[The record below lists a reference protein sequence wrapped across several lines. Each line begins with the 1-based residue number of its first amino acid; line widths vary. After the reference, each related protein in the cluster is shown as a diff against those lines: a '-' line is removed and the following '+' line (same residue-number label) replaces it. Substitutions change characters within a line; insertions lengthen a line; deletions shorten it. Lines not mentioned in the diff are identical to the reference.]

1 MKDAATK
8 LKLSVEEKYSQEECE
23 VILRALDFAIK
34 AHDGQKRVSGEDY
47 VIHPILVA
55 QILVDYDLDESTIVA
70 ALLHDVVEDTEY
82 KIEDI
87 IREYGEEVATL
98 VEGVTKLDKINFTS
112 KEEEQAENF
121 RKIFIAMAKDIRV
134 LLIKLADRLHNMRSL
149 KALSRPRQIAMAT
162 ETLEI
167 YAKLA
172 GRLGISK
179 IKSEF
184 DDLCLKYLNPEKY
197 QEIVELVNATKEDRQ
212 RLVGLVVDQLQ
223 TILKESNITGEIFGR
238 PKHLYSIYKKMTD
251 KNLTFDEIY
260 DLIAVR
266 VIVNSIDECY
276 EVLGKIHNRWKPIP
290 GRIKDYIATPKPNM
304 YQSLHTTVV
313 TNYGQPF
320 EIQIR
325 THEMHKT
332 AEYGIAAHWKYKEKK
347 DVGGSLD
354 EKLSWIR
361 EIMEEEG
368 DLRDSVDFLTNIK
381 GDLYT
386 AETLVFTPRGDVIS
400 LPAGS
405 TPIDF
410 AYKIH
415 SAVGNKMTGA
425 LVNTKMV
432 PISYELKTGDVVEVI
447 TNPNSKGP
455 SWDWIKICK
464 SNGAKAKIR
473 QFYKKEMKEEN
484 IKRGKQLLE
493 TEAKRRGFAFSEIMT
508 KEAESAV
515 FKKFSFTNEDEMFA
529 AVGYGAIRV
538 NQIILKII
546 DLYLKNIE
554 KNKPQEFATVA
565 PKNVNNDIGVVVKG
579 STDLLVKLA
588 RCCSP
593 VPGDDI
599 VGFISRGRG
608 ITIHRKDCPNVK
620 GMEQERLIEAN
631 WRTSTESKPF
641 AVSIQIMARNTNG
654 LLVEITSALSSLK
667 TQILSFNARTD
678 KNNKA
683 IVNISIQITSL
694 SDLETVK
701 RKLMQIS
708 GIEEIFR
715 ANN

>member
-260 DLIAVR
+260 DLIA
-266 VIVNSIDECY
+266 
-276 EVLGKIHNRWKPIP
+276 
-290 GRIKDYIATPKPNM
+290 
-304 YQSLHTTVV
+304 
-313 TNYGQPF
+313 
-320 EIQIR
+320 
-325 THEMHKT
+325 
-332 AEYGIAAHWKYKEKK
+332 
-347 DVGGSLD
+347 
-354 EKLSWIR
+354 
-361 EIMEEEG
+361 
-368 DLRDSVDFLTNIK
+368 
-381 GDLYT
+381 
-386 AETLVFTPRGDVIS
+386 
-400 LPAGS
+400 
-405 TPIDF
+405 
-410 AYKIH
+410 
-415 SAVGNKMTGA
+415 
-425 LVNTKMV
+425 
-432 PISYELKTGDVVEVI
+432 
-447 TNPNSKGP
+447 
-455 SWDWIKICK
+455 
-464 SNGAKAKIR
+464 
-473 QFYKKEMKEEN
+473 
-484 IKRGKQLLE
+484 
-493 TEAKRRGFAFSEIMT
+493 
-508 KEAESAV
+508 
-515 FKKFSFTNEDEMFA
+515 
-529 AVGYGAIRV
+529 
-538 NQIILKII
+538 
-546 DLYLKNIE
+546 
-554 KNKPQEFATVA
+554 
-565 PKNVNNDIGVVVKG
+565 
-579 STDLLVKLA
+579 
-588 RCCSP
+588 
-593 VPGDDI
+593 
-599 VGFISRGRG
+599 
-608 ITIHRKDCPNVK
+608 
-620 GMEQERLIEAN
+620 
-631 WRTSTESKPF
+631 
-641 AVSIQIMARNTNG
+641 
-654 LLVEITSALSSLK
+654 
-667 TQILSFNARTD
+667 
-678 KNNKA
+678 
-683 IVNISIQITSL
+683 
-694 SDLETVK
+694 
-701 RKLMQIS
+701 
-708 GIEEIFR
+708 
-715 ANN
+715 

>member
-23 VILRALDFAIK
+23 VILRALDFAIN

-55 QILVDYDLDESTIVA
+55 QILVDYDLDQSTIVA

-197 QEIVELVNATKEDRQ
+197 QEIVELVNVTKEDRQ

-508 KEAESAV
+508 KEAEIAV

-588 RCCSP
+588 KCCSP

-599 VGFISRGRG
+599 IGFISRGRG

-654 LLVEITSALSSLK
+654 LLVEITSALSALK
-667 TQILSFNARTD
+667 TQILSFSARTD

-683 IVNISIQITSL
+683 IINITIQITSL

>member
-701 RKLMQIS
+701 RKLMQIN
-708 GIEEIFR
+708 GIEDIFR

>member
-1 MKDAATK
+1 MKDAAKK

-493 TEAKRRGFAFSEIMT
+493 TEAKRRGFAFSEIMS

-515 FKKFSFTNEDEMFA
+515 FRKFSFTNEDEMFA

-579 STDLLVKLA
+579 STDLFVKLA

-708 GIEEIFR
+708 GIEDIFR

>member
-23 VILRALDFAIK
+23 VILRALDFAIN

-55 QILVDYDLDESTIVA
+55 QILVDYDLDQSTIVA

-197 QEIVELVNATKEDRQ
+197 QEIVELVNVTKEDRQ

-332 AEYGIAAHWKYKEKK
+332 AEYGIAAHWKYKEKR
-347 DVGGSLD
+347 DTSVSLD

-508 KEAESAV
+508 KEAEIAV

-588 RCCSP
+588 KCCSP

-599 VGFISRGRG
+599 IGFISRGRG

-654 LLVEITSALSSLK
+654 LLVEITSALSALK
-667 TQILSFNARTD
+667 TQILSFSARTD

-683 IVNISIQITSL
+683 IINITIQITSL

>member
-1 MKDAATK
+1 MKDAAKK

-493 TEAKRRGFAFSEIMT
+493 TEAKRRGFAFSEIMS

-515 FKKFSFTNEDEMFA
+515 FRKFSFTNEDEMFA

-708 GIEEIFR
+708 GIEDIFR

>member
-347 DVGGSLD
+347 DVSGSLD

-493 TEAKRRGFAFSEIMT
+493 TEAKRRGFAFSEIMS

-515 FKKFSFTNEDEMFA
+515 FRKFSFTNEDEMFA

-701 RKLMQIS
+701 RKLMQIN
-708 GIEEIFR
+708 GIEDIFR

>member
-1 MKDAATK
+1 
-8 LKLSVEEKYSQEECE
+8 
-23 VILRALDFAIK
+23 
-34 AHDGQKRVSGEDY
+34 
-47 VIHPILVA
+47 
-55 QILVDYDLDESTIVA
+55 
-70 ALLHDVVEDTEY
+70 
-82 KIEDI
+82 
-87 IREYGEEVATL
+87 
-98 VEGVTKLDKINFTS
+98 
-112 KEEEQAENF
+112 
-121 RKIFIAMAKDIRV
+121 
-134 LLIKLADRLHNMRSL
+134 
-149 KALSRPRQIAMAT
+149 
-162 ETLEI
+162 
-167 YAKLA
+167 
-172 GRLGISK
+172 
-179 IKSEF
+179 
-184 DDLCLKYLNPEKY
+184 
-197 QEIVELVNATKEDRQ
+197 
-212 RLVGLVVDQLQ
+212 
-223 TILKESNITGEIFGR
+223 
-238 PKHLYSIYKKMTD
+238 
-251 KNLTFDEIY
+251 
-260 DLIAVR
+260 
-266 VIVNSIDECY
+266 
-276 EVLGKIHNRWKPIP
+276 
-290 GRIKDYIATPKPNM
+290 M

-701 RKLMQIS
+701 RKLMQIN
-708 GIEEIFR
+708 GIEDIFR

>member
-1 MKDAATK
+1 MKDAAKK

-515 FKKFSFTNEDEMFA
+515 FRKFSFTNEDEMFA

-654 LLVEITSALSSLK
+654 LLVEITSALSALK
-667 TQILSFNARTD
+667 TQILSFSARTD

-683 IVNISIQITSL
+683 IVNITIQITSL

>member
-347 DVGGSLD
+347 DVSGSLD

-493 TEAKRRGFAFSEIMT
+493 TEAKRRGFAFSEIMS

-701 RKLMQIS
+701 RKLMQIN
-708 GIEEIFR
+708 GIEDIFR

>member
-493 TEAKRRGFAFSEIMT
+493 TEAKRRGFAFSEIMS

-701 RKLMQIS
+701 RKLMQIN
-708 GIEEIFR
+708 GIEDIFR

>member
-1 MKDAATK
+1 MKDAAKK

-347 DVGGSLD
+347 DVSGSLD

-493 TEAKRRGFAFSEIMT
+493 TEAKRRGFAFSEIMS

-701 RKLMQIS
+701 RKLMQIN
-708 GIEEIFR
+708 GIEDIFR

>member
-493 TEAKRRGFAFSEIMT
+493 TEAKRRGFAFSEIMS

-515 FKKFSFTNEDEMFA
+515 FRKFSFTNEDEMFA

-708 GIEEIFR
+708 GIEDIFR